1 MAKTPSVRLSVKV
14 PDLVFPL
21 SALDSDGIPDER
33 LRDALARRL
42 SLPPSSLVDPQALRL
57 SVDARKKPD
66 IRLVCTANCTLA
78 GTQADQARLSRIPGV
93 SVEAVPEGGS
103 SSDSAILRPTPAE
116 PPGRYRSGPSPVV
129 VGAGPAGLFA
139 ALLLARAGLAPIIVE
154 RGPSIRERS
163 RRVSAQ
169 WECGTVEEDC
179 NVQFGEGGA
188 GAFSDGKLTTR
199 IHDARCSAVLAE
211 FAAAGAPREILY
223 RAKPHIGT
231 DRLGTVVEN
240 LRGAVEDA
248 GGTFRFHTRFE
259 SPVFRDGRLTGA
271 VLRDVRTGTTDALA
285 TDEIVLAPG
294 HSARDTFE
302 RLHAAGVGM
311 EAKPFSI
318 GARIEHP
325 QRLVD
330 AWQFGAAAGHPVLGH
345 AEYQFSGSVGDRTA
359 YTFCM
364 CPGGTVVASAS
375 EPRTIVVNGMS
386 RFARDGAN
394 ANSALVVSVSPQD
407 YEGDG
412 PLSGIRFQRT
422 WESAAFQAGEGS
434 APVQRVGDLLG
445 SPVSGPLVEPSYTG
459 PVREADLRACLPPF
473 AVEGMRRAIGDFDRK
488 MPGFAMP
495 GALLT
500 GVETRTS
507 SPLRI
512 LRDEAC
518 RSVTHPGLYP
528 CGEGAGY
535 AGGIMSA
542 AVDGLRVAEALLAS
556 RKRPI
561 PESSGIIVEGF
572 RKVPAGG

>member
-1 MAKTPSVRLSVKV
+1 
-14 PDLVFPL
+14 
-21 SALDSDGIPDER
+21 
-33 LRDALARRL
+33 
-42 SLPPSSLVDPQALRL
+42 
-57 SVDARKKPD
+57 
-66 IRLVCTANCTLA
+66 
-78 GTQADQARLSRIPGV
+78 
-93 SVEAVPEGGS
+93 
-103 SSDSAILRPTPAE
+103 
-116 PPGRYRSGPSPVV
+116 
-129 VGAGPAGLFA
+129 
-139 ALLLARAGLAPIIVE
+139 
-154 RGPSIRERS
+154 
-163 RRVSAQ
+163 
-169 WECGTVEEDC
+169 
-179 NVQFGEGGA
+179 
-188 GAFSDGKLTTR
+188 
-199 IHDARCSAVLAE
+199 
-211 FAAAGAPREILY
+211 
-223 RAKPHIGT
+223 
-231 DRLGTVVEN
+231 
-240 LRGAVEDA
+240 
-248 GGTFRFHTRFE
+248 
-259 SPVFRDGRLTGA
+259 
-271 VLRDVRTGTTDALA
+271 
-285 TDEIVLAPG
+285 VLAPG